1 MPRKSRHTE
10 ESKSFNPL
18 APPTKQPN
26 PYKPA
31 RTTSTGPRP
40 DLNAM
45 ERSNLSQ
52 NMKYNIY

>member
-1 MPRKSRHTE
+1 MPRKSRHAE

-18 APPTKQPN
+18 APSTKPN

-45 ERSNLSQ
+45 ERAGLSQ